1 LKEIELPENCDSPD
15 QSRVTGQA
23 PVENNNNMEDKL
35 RDANMNMNS
44 TTTEQVTEP
53 ELVENLIEV
62 KDITTSMNHDPV
74 TTVSSIKVTKKEE
87 PSNVVPVCDGEL
99 VLRNV
104 VPGHDTEP
112 PEQITEAPVLGV
124 DGEVTAPSDA
134 ACDHE
139 TKVVSLTNQHVE
151 EDEHGEFQFLMS
163 HIISPDEMYVHP
175 VTEVSCKMTEL
186 EEDLARHAGSQE
198 MAKKEE
204 IIVGSVWAVELE
216 MWYRVKVL
224 KVMSSKVELQ
234 SLDHGHHVLVSKDD
248 LNLHH
253 LHPGLAG
260 TLPCL
265 AVRCHLAGVR
275 PALDSGWDRLAMQ
288 MMNTY
293 LEAPELQHTAV
304 VMNRDQRGGSIGIA
318 ITLER
323 QGTFSTVN
331 QRLVEVGCAISSVFG
346 SPAGSDIMGVGYEG
360 DSGMVNDWDP
370 LRDSNSTITNYMSEN
385 KGIKDYVPG

>member
-1 LKEIELPENCDSPD
+1 MVWFSCFSCY
-15 QSRVTGQA
+15 
-23 PVENNNNMEDKL
+23 
-35 RDANMNMNS
+35 
-44 TTTEQVTEP
+44 
-53 ELVENLIEV
+53 V
-62 KDITTSMNHDPV
+62 KF
-74 TTVSSIKVTKKEE
+74 
-87 PSNVVPVCDGEL
+87 L
-99 VLRNV
+99 
-104 VPGHDTEP
+104 
-112 PEQITEAPVLGV
+112 Q
-124 DGEVTAPSDA
+124 
-134 ACDHE
+134 
-139 TKVVSLTNQHVE
+139 

-304 VMNRDQRGGSIGIA
+304 VMNRDQIGGSIGIA